1 MPQTVKIQLVYFL
14 SVSIIGLILT
24 VYDKIAAK
32 IAPRHRVQEKVL
44 MTFGVLGGALVM
56 YTVMQLIRHKTRKRK
71 FAVGFPV
78 IIVLQATA
86 VIAFN
91 FFVVPRIPQ

>member
-1 MPQTVKIQLVYFL
+1 MPQTVKIQLAYFL
-14 SVSIIGLILT
+14 AVSVIGLILT

-32 IAPRHRVQEKVL
+32 IAKRHRVPEKIL
-44 MTFGVLGGALVM
+44 MTFGILGGALVM
-56 YTVMQLIRHKTRKRK
+56 YIIMQLIRHKTRKRK

-78 IIVLQATA
+78 IIVLQTTA

-91 FFVVPRIPQ
+91 FLLT

>member
-1 MPQTVKIQLVYFL
+1 MPQTVKIQLAYFL
-14 SVSIIGLILT
+14 AVSVIGLILT

-32 IAPRHRVQEKVL
+32 IAGRHRVPEKIL
-44 MTFGVLGGALVM
+44 MAFGVLGGALVM
-56 YTVMQLIRHKTRKRK
+56 YIIMQLIRHKTRKRK

-78 IIVLQATA
+78 IIVLQTTA

-91 FFVVPRIPQ
+91 FLLT

>member
-1 MPQTVKIQLVYFL
+1 MPQTVKIQLAYFL
-14 SVSIIGLILT
+14 AVSVIGLILT

-32 IAPRHRVQEKVL
+32 IAVRHRVPEKIL
-44 MTFGVLGGALVM
+44 MAFGVLGGALVM
-56 YTVMQLIRHKTRKRK
+56 YIIMQLIRHKTRKRK

-78 IIVLQATA
+78 IIVLQTTA

-91 FFVVPRIPQ
+91 FLLT

>member
-14 SVSIIGLILT
+14 AISVIGLILT

-32 IAPRHRVQEKVL
+32 IARRHRVPEKVL

-56 YTVMQLIRHKTRKRK
+56 YIIMQLIRHKTRKRK

-78 IIVLQATA
+78 IIVLQAAA

-91 FFVVPRIPQ
+91 FFVNGTIL